1 MCVIQISEIMK
12 QKKDIWQEFC
22 YDLIKA
28 REKDV
33 LEDKYQD
40 LVESNLR
47 QLGWSKVQGEICPK
61 ERINVGSHNQIEPDI
76 TIKINNT
83 PTFVIELKRPNNN
96 ITLRQEQQ
104 LLSYMRLRKTLL
116 GLYIGNDIRLFYDMN
131 DDVPTMV
138 WQTEID
144 LNAEKG
150 EEFVDFFLHE
160 TFNQQR
166 LENICREKAD
176 AIRTEKSI
184 NEFQNE
190 LSIDSNS
197 TIRKAISEYLVSL
210 KRCNKQLVNAALSK
224 LTFTANEDSEIKPAV
239 NTPISI
245 RSSGTLLEKSSSSN
259 SKKRD
264 YTKYSIDGG
273 QHFFGKGRIVREIVA
288 CFVKQHPNLTFEQ
301 LSQIFPDNL
310 QGSYGVL
317 RTISDIDS
325 SSQNK
330 IDLKSR
336 YTMSSDEYILISSDG
351 IRFVVSNQWG
361 RFNFVNII
369 DHIKEMGWI
378 ITNTNNGL

>member
-1 MCVIQISEIMK
+1 MCVIQVYEIMK

-22 YDLIKA
+22 YDLIEA
-28 REKDV
+28 RKKDV

-40 LVESNLR
+40 IVESNLR

-76 TIKINNT
+76 TIKINNI

-116 GLYIGNDIRLFYDMN
+116 GVYIGHDIRLFYDMN
-131 DDVPTMV
+131 GDVPTMV

-144 LNAEKG
+144 LDAENG
-150 EEFVDFFLHE
+150 EEFIDFFLHE

-166 LENICREKAD
+166 LENICRAKAD
-176 AIRTEKSI
+176 VIKTDKAIK
-184 NEFQNE
+184 EFQND
-190 LSIDSNS
+190 LTIDSNS
-197 TIRKAISEYLVSL
+197 TIRKAISEYLISL
-210 KRCNKQLVNAALSK
+210 KKCNEELVHTALSK
-224 LTFTANEDSEIKPAV
+224 LTFTVKDLEKPSTD
-239 NTPISI
+239 NPSIPIH
-245 RSSGTLLEKSSSSN
+245 SSGTLWIKEVSSN
-259 SKKRD
+259 NKKRD
-264 YTKYSIDGG
+264 NTKYSIDGG
-273 QHFFGKGRIVREIVA
+273 RNFFGKGRIVREIVA
-288 CFVKQHPNLTFEQ
+288 CFIKQYPDLTFKQ

-317 RTISDIDS
+317 RTMSDIAS

-330 IDLKSR
+330 KDLKSR
-336 YTMSSDEYILISSDG
+336 YTMSSDEYILNSSDG

-361 RFNFVNII
+361 IYNFVNFL
-369 DHIKEMGWI
+369 DHIKKMGWI
-378 ITNTNNGL
+378 ITNINNGL